1 MMSLPAL
8 PSRRNDMAHKALVL
22 CLGALVAASP
32 LSASVQDPREMSREP
47 EGTSETKY
55 CMHIEAITGSRI
67 EEVKCWTR
75 AEWAERGV
83 DVDED
88 WAKEGVRTIG

>member
-1 MMSLPAL
+1 MGLPAL
-8 PSRRNDMAHKALVL
+8 PSRRNDMAYKALVL
-22 CLGALVAASP
+22 CLGILSAASP
-32 LSASVQDPREMSREP
+32 ISATIQDPP
-47 EGTSETKY
+47 PLTGAPPGTAETQY

>member
-1 MMSLPAL
+1 MARTAL
-8 PSRRNDMAHKALVL
+8 ILAFGLL
-22 CLGALVAASP
+22 AASP
-32 LSASVQDPREMSREP
+32 ASATIQDTEWVGAP
-47 EGTSETKY
+47 EGTAATKY

-83 DVDED
+83 DVDVD
-88 WAKEGVRTIG
+88 WAKEGVRTVG

>member
-1 MMSLPAL
+1 
-8 PSRRNDMAHKALVL
+8 MAHKAVVL
-22 CLGALVAASP
+22 YVGLLVAATP
-32 LSASVQDPREMSREP
+32 VSASVQDPAQMSVAP
-47 EGTSETKY
+47 EGTTETKY

-83 DVDED
+83 DVDQD
-88 WAKEGVRTIG
+88 WAKAGVRTIG

>member
-1 MMSLPAL
+1 
-8 PSRRNDMAHKALVL
+8 MAHKALVL

-47 EGTSETKY
+47 EGTTETKY

-83 DVDED
+83 DVDQD
-88 WAKEGVRTIG
+88 WAREGVRTIG

>member
-1 MMSLPAL
+1 
-8 PSRRNDMAHKALVL
+8 MAHKAVVL
-22 CLGALVAASP
+22 YVGLLVAATP
-32 LSASVQDPREMSREP
+32 VSASVQDPAQMSGAP
-47 EGTSETKY
+47 EGTTETKY

-83 DVDED
+83 DVDQD
-88 WAKEGVRTIG
+88 WAKAGVRTIG

>member
-1 MMSLPAL
+1 
-8 PSRRNDMAHKALVL
+8 MAHKAVVL
-22 CLGALVAASP
+22 YVGLLVAATP
-32 LSASVQDPREMSREP
+32 VSASVQDLAQMSGAP
-47 EGTSETKY
+47 EGTTETKY

-83 DVDED
+83 DVDQD
-88 WAKEGVRTIG
+88 WAREGVRTIG